1 MTVAVTAA
9 SLSTQLGGVTW
20 YFCGSGHRDAFR
32 ADLSRYSR
40 FTVS

>member
-9 SLSTQLGGVTW
+9 SLGTQLGGVTW
-20 YFCGSGHRDAFR
+20 YFCGSGHGDAFR
-32 ADLSRYSR
+32 TDPSRYSR